1 MDEKEFLRKSIEA
14 DAKLY
19 GGPAAAPGG
28 VKSKISGAANRA
40 FGIFKLVLGICLL
53 AFVYSGTLAFVGEF
67 NTVEKGLQNT
77 FWAGVISFTIIYLFV
92 YEAGIVYKKGQRILE
107 LIFRFFAPLVKVAPY
122 LLPIY
127 TILIFFIYLSL
138 SFFVKSEA
146 LLRNSVF
153 LLGFSLTLH
162 LIFSAKSMRSRQG
175 DFLKSNYIFGF
186 SFIYIVNLALLCSI
200 LSAMFEKFSFVNFC
214 NNSYQA
220 GADIF
225 KAIFKQLFL

>member
-1 MDEKEFLRKSIEA
+1 MDEKEFLKKSIEA

-19 GGPAAAPGG
+19 GPAPSGGG
-28 VKSKISGAANRA
+28 VKAKLSGISNRI
-40 FGIFKLVLGICLL
+40 FGIIKLILGICLL
-53 AFVYSGTLAFVGEF
+53 AFVYSATLAFLGEF
-67 NTVEKGLQNT
+67 NTVEKSLQNA
-77 FWAGVISFTIIYLFV
+77 FWAGVISFTIMYLFV

-107 LIFRFFAPLVKVAPY
+107 LIFKFFAPLVKVAPY

-127 TILIFFIYLSL
+127 TILIFTIYLL
-138 SFFVKSEA
+138 LTLFVKSDA
-146 LLRNSVF
+146 LLPNSLF
-153 LLGFSLTLH
+153 LLGFSLCLH

-186 SFIYIVNLALLCSI
+186 SFIYIVNLLLLCFFLNVI
-200 LSAMFEKFSFVNFC
+200 FEKFSFVNFC

-220 GADIF
+220 GAGIF